1 MKERQ
6 DYKAWY
12 YLPVPQE
19 TYDRKVEFVKQDQD
33 KVYATVKSTPTT
45 PKS

>member
-19 TYDRKVEFVKQDQD
+19 TYDKKMAFIKNSED
-33 KVYATVKSTPTT
+33 KSYVPIRPTIT
-45 PKS
+45 KD